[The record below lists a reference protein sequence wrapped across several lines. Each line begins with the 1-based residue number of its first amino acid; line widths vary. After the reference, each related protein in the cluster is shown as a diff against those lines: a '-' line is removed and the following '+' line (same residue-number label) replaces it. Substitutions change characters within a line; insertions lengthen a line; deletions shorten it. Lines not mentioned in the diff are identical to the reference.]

1 MAEETEREKH
11 LMKVIA
17 FERKQYAEERE
28 RRGIYIDHLEK
39 LARKNHAIRLI
50 ELLETVNW
58 EGGPDKLTKAQA
70 KGAEAV
76 VKILRRLA
84 ETELETGETAGQE
97 PAEK

>member
-11 LMKVIA
+11 LLKVIA
-17 FERKQYAEERE
+17 FERKQYADERE
-28 RRGIYIDHLEK
+28 RRGAYIEHLER
-39 LARKNHAIRLI
+39 LAHKNHAIRLI

-76 VKILRRLA
+76 VRLLRELA
-84 ETELETGETAGQE
+84 DAKLNETAGQE
-97 PAEK
+97 PDEK